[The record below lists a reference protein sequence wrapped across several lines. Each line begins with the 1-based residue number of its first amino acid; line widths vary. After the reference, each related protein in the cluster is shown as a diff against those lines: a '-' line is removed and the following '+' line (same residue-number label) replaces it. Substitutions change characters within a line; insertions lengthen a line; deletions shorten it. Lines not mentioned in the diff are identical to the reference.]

1 MTFNGI
7 CSKLTRSTCCGTPLS
22 STSKS
27 EGPSPRIADPPS
39 LSVTSTSTRTASTFE
54 EKLGCD
60 CDKDTMGTRD
70 KDTKGTKDTEK
81 KAATDTHRHHILC
94 VFCVLCFLRVL
105 VMGRPLAGTAA
116 AVPRGAHRR
125 SGLARRCR
133 STTDRCARSRRT
145 TARTPA
151 GWRGARRD
159 DRRSAARG
167 G

>member
-70 KDTKGTKDTEK
+70 KDTMGTRDKDTKGTKDTEK

-94 VFCVLCFLRVL
+94 VFCVFCVFCVLCFLCVL

-116 AVPRGAHRR
+116 AAALDHLGHILVSQL
-125 SGLARRCR
+125 SG
-133 STTDRCARSRRT
+133 
-145 TARTPA
+145 
-151 GWRGARRD
+151 
-159 DRRSAARG
+159 
-167 G
+167 

>member
-1 MTFNGI
+1 MSRTRMTFNGI

-70 KDTKGTKDTEK
+70 KDTMGTRDKDTMGTSDKDTIGNRDKDTNVTHDNEK
-81 KAATDTHRHHILC
+81 KEAQH
-94 VFCVLCFLRVL
+94 
-105 VMGRPLAGTAA
+105 
-116 AVPRGAHRR
+116 
-125 SGLARRCR
+125 
-133 STTDRCARSRRT
+133 
-145 TARTPA
+145 
-151 GWRGARRD
+151 
-159 DRRSAARG
+159 
-167 G
+167 

>member
-1 MTFNGI
+1 MSRTRMTFNGI

-60 CDKDTMGTRD
+60 KDTTETRD

-94 VFCVLCFLRVL
+94 VFCVLCFLCVL
-105 VMGRPLAGTAA
+105 VMG
-116 AVPRGAHRR
+116 
-125 SGLARRCR
+125 
-133 STTDRCARSRRT
+133 
-145 TARTPA
+145 
-151 GWRGARRD
+151 
-159 DRRSAARG
+159 
-167 G
+167 